1 MESSRKTF
9 ASKLI
14 LKANIY
20 IYLFVIT
27 AVLIL
32 PFLGTFHLFDW
43 DEVNFA
49 ECAREMIQTGDYTQ
63 VMINFVPFW
72 EKPPLFIWMQ
82 AISMKAFG
90 ISEFAARLPNV
101 FAAFFTFL
109 FLFQAGKELKN
120 AKLGWIWV
128 IAYAG
133 SLLPNIYFHSGI
145 IDPWFNLFIVTGLY
159 FGFKGLKGGQLK
171 YYLISGILIG
181 LSILTKGPV
190 GLILFSVPLVI
201 FILFNRKEVLPKW
214 SGILSFIVSFLLIG
228 GLWFFFLI
236 LEGKEQVIYDFM
248 NYQVR
253 LFQTKDAGHG
263 GPFYYHFLV
272 LLIGCFPASF
282 IAIRRFSFRPKYSFE
297 FLMALTLLF
306 TLLLFSIVQTKI
318 IHYSSL
324 CYFPITFLAALHICE
339 KIESKSSLNTS
350 ARSLL
355 FGLVFFGLTFILTG
369 WVLNHPELIL
379 NNFKTDSFTKDS
391 LSQNLTPSL
400 LYYLP
405 GVFLLVSVLI
415 LQYYQR
421 KEQGKLVLAGVGL
434 TMAVGILT
442 LVPLVKRIEIY
453 SQGGHVALCELVHE
467 QHKNAL
473 IHPVGFKSFVPL
485 FYGVQNGTIMKSNRE
500 AMDEF
505 NLVNTKKLNRP
516 VFFTSKAYKKMEILA
531 LYPNLICVNEKGG
544 FCLYQKK
551 GQVLIK

>member
-324 CYFPITFLAALHICE
+324 CYFPITFLAALHVCE

-415 LQYYQR
+415 LQYYHR